1 MSDYGDGNYSDGDY
15 DPWYYIEETY
25 QAADDLAEHA
35 VASPPP
41 IYLDEDQYDDFD
53 LFDFWYDI
61 EEGSDA
67 DVEEAEGT
75 LGSKGHSKTGQ
86 KRKRGAKTIP
96 GRKRRKVEGGKI
108 QALPVRSTSPTP
120 TVLWLS
126 QSNRD
131 AQRAAKVKFLDDTVK
146 PYALLK
152 DWRELAERSPKG
164 KGLVVHEPEEAS
176 EHAVA
181 QSGKGRAASI
191 TGPLSPSP
199 ELEDDE
205 MQELIATSGIDPGAL
220 MTALQNRLAD
230 AQGLEGFDRSV
241 LLKYAMRMMVNE
253 DESED
258 IAGELTE
265 DILGRDD
272 DDPHAA
278 GIASWISQQ
287 LGTAEQDE
295 DVEPVGARNDS
306 FADSSTRSPFA
317 IPMSPAVTTAEQ
329 HPPTPSSTE
338 TANSTTTTA
347 GLGLTATRVGPASL
361 TKATNKK
368 AAAKASKDKEASKAS
383 AALNTSD
390 ATPQPPTRK
399 RKAHADDAETTEPA
413 PEPKRAAR
421 GARSY
426 NAPTAASQARS
437 TAPDA
442 STSKTTRSGR
452 ARRG

>member
-41 IYLDEDQYDDFD
+41 IYMDEDQYDDFD

-67 DVEEAEGT
+67 DVEEVEGKPR
-75 LGSKGHSKTGQ
+75 SKDHSKAGQ
-86 KRKRGAKTIP
+86 KRKRGEKALPSRKT
-96 GRKRRKVEGGKI
+96 RKVKDRKI
-108 QALPVRSTSPTP
+108 QALPVRSMSPTP

-126 QSNRD
+126 QNDRD
-131 AQRAAKVKFLDDTVK
+131 AQRAAKAKYLDDTTK

-152 DWRELAERSPKG
+152 DWRDLAARSPKG
-164 KGLVVHEPEEAS
+164 KGRVVKELEQTS
-176 EHAVA
+176 EYPAA
-181 QSGKGRAASI
+181 QSGKGRRASI

-199 ELEDDE
+199 GLEDDE
-205 MQELIATSGIDPGAL
+205 MQELISASGIDPEAL
-220 MTALQNRLAD
+220 MTALQNRMAD
-230 AQGLEGFDRSV
+230 AQGLEGFDRTI
-241 LLKYAMRMMVNE
+241 LLKYAMRMMANE

-265 DILGRDD
+265 EILDRDD
-272 DDPHAA
+272 DDPQAA

-287 LGTAEQDE
+287 MGTTEQD
-295 DVEPVGARNDS
+295 D
-306 FADSSTRSPFA
+306 
-317 IPMSPAVTTAEQ
+317 
-329 HPPTPSSTE
+329 
-338 TANSTTTTA
+338 
-347 GLGLTATRVGPASL
+347 
-361 TKATNKK
+361 
-368 AAAKASKDKEASKAS
+368 EASVT
-383 AALNTSD
+383 LD
-390 ATPQPPTRK
+390 ATDASRQPRTRK
-399 RKAHADDAETTEPA
+399 RKADADDAEITEPA

-421 GARSY
+421 GARFY

-437 TAPDA
+437 AASDT
-442 STSKTTRSGR
+442 STSKATRSGR